1 MNIYIDL
8 INKHLKKYLQTIEN
22 QQLQELMEY
31 SLFPGGKRFR
41 PLLLLTLIDDCQ
53 LSLDLG
59 INAACGVE
67 MIHNYSLIHDDLPSM
82 DNDDYRRGKL
92 SVHKQFGEALAILA
106 GDALLTDSFKFF
118 CKGDLDNDTKIKLVT
133 LAAKNAGSNGMVY
146 GQVLDM
152 NPRDNYSLEDVKKIH
167 LHKTKDL
174 ISLSIMAGGLIANFD
189 DNKLSVLEEI
199 SYYFGLAFQIKDD
212 IDDYQEKSSDLIN
225 QKATYPAVVGLKESK
240 RILIDYK
247 NIILNLTKNIL
258 GENKFYELVTRVL

>member
-8 INKHLKKYLQTIEN
+8 INKHLKDYLQTIEN
-22 QQLQELMEY
+22 HQLQEVMEY

-53 LSLDLG
+53 IDLSLG
-59 INAACGVE
+59 INAACAVE

-92 SVHKQFGEALAILA
+92 SVHKKYGEALAILA

-118 CKGDLDNDTKIKLVT
+118 GQGNLANDTKIKLVT
-133 LAAKNAGSNGMVY
+133 LAAKNAGSNGMVH

-152 NPRDNYSLEDVKKIH
+152 NPNHNYSLEDVKMIH

-174 ISLSIMAGGLIANFD
+174 INLAIMAGGLIANYATD
-189 DNKLSVLEEI
+189 QLAILEEI

-212 IDDYQEKSSDLIN
+212 IDDYQENNSDLIN
-225 QKATYPAVVGLKESK
+225 QKATYPAVVGLEESK
-240 RILIDYK
+240 KNLINYK
-247 NIILNLTKNIL
+247 NKILNLTKNIL